1 MGARGARGRLRA
13 ALPRHCTRLT
23 HVQCN
28 SNAPR
33 GRPPLQAPTPAAC
46 HRGSFQRGLCQTT
59 HPTPPPGGGE
69 TEGGGGGVA
78 TFPWTQA
85 SARKARRAGP
95 QVLYCQANPTVFGN
109 PRKNVRGVERRR
121 PPPRPA
127 RPPAP
132 TLTLS
137 MELPAGVVARLSCR
151 YPLAFS
157 QMARL
162 AGPDSA
168 FLRPR
173 TARAA
178 LKECRAALGRGLLL
192 GPGQRTDGQTGPRPS
207 LSSPL
212 PWLWLHGE
220 EKAVTPTARNK
231 GWGEQHCA
239 GAGGREIPA
248 GTHSDSCRA
257 RGRCSTSGY
266 SRSAASSSRRSQWV
280 TTAVSEAHHLA
291 TGSVPVGSRGVG
303 GEAPCNS
310 ATLYLKLSWE
320 SQGRGLGAHRWRW
333 PCWS

>member
-1 MGARGARGRLRA
+1 M
-13 ALPRHCTRLT
+13 
-23 HVQCN
+23 
-28 SNAPR
+28 
-33 GRPPLQAPTPAAC
+33 
-46 HRGSFQRGLCQTT
+46 
-59 HPTPPPGGGE
+59 
-69 TEGGGGGVA
+69 A

-95 QVLYCQANPTVFGN
+95 QVLYCQAKPTVFGN
-109 PRKNVRGVERRR
+109 PRKNVRGAERRR

-320 SQGRGLGAHRWRW
+320 SQGRGLGAHRW